1 MSLIN
6 DVGLVA
12 HQTRYELRAFLRNR
26 QSRFFTLALPVL
38 FLVVFAS
45 VFGHRTLGVPG
56 GDIHGSV
63 YYVPGIITYAIVSAA
78 FANLV
83 ISVTAQRESGVLK
96 RRRATPVP
104 ARVLIAGRS
113 LTAVAVGLV
122 TSAVILG
129 IGWAGYHASIPAAS
143 ASALAVTVFVGAITF
158 CCLGFAVAALVR
170 DADAAQPVTLAL
182 ILPLFFI
189 SGVFVP
195 TQQVPGWLGRV
206 GNVFPIRHL
215 QNALLTAYN
224 PHTTGV
230 GFSASD
236 LAILCAWALAGLAVA
251 LWRFRWVPHR

>member
-1 MSLIN
+1 MSATN
-6 DVGLVA
+6 ESALVW
-12 HQTRYELRAFLRNR
+12 HQTRYDVKALLRNR

-45 VFGHRTLGVPG
+45 VFGHRTLAVLG
-56 GDIHGSV
+56 GGIHGSV
-63 YYVPGIITYAIVSAA
+63 YYVPGIITYAIVAAA

-129 IGWAGYHASIPAAS
+129 IGWAAYGASIPAAT
-143 ASALAVTVFVGAITF
+143 APALAVSVIVGAITF
-158 CCLGFAVAALVR
+158 CCLGYAVAALVR

-195 TQQVPGWLGRV
+195 TQQLPGWLLQV

-224 PHTTGV
+224 PHTSGA
-230 GFSASD
+230 GFAATD
-236 LAILCAWALAGLAVA
+236 LAVLGGWALAGLAIA
-251 LWRFRWVPHR
+251 LWRFRWVPNR

>member
-1 MSLIN
+1 MSTTNDAALIW
-6 DVGLVA
+6 
-12 HQTRYELRAFLRNR
+12 HETRYDVKALLRNR

-45 VFGHRTLGVPG
+45 VFGHRTLAVLG
-56 GDIHGSV
+56 GGIHGSV

-83 ISVTAQRESGVLK
+83 ISMTAQRESGVLK
-96 RRRATPVP
+96 RRRATPVT

-113 LTAVAVGLV
+113 LTQVAVGLV
-122 TSAVILG
+122 TTAVILG
-129 IGWAGYHASIPAAS
+129 VGWAAYHAAIPAAT
-143 ASALAVTVFVGAITF
+143 APALAVSVIVGAITF
-158 CCLGFAVAALVR
+158 CCLGFAVAAVVR

-195 TQQVPGWLGRV
+195 TQQLPGWLLQV

-215 QNALLTAYN
+215 QNALLAAYN
-224 PHTTGV
+224 PHTIGA
-230 GFSASD
+230 GFAASD
-236 LAILCAWALAGLAVA
+236 LAILGAWALGGLAVA
-251 LWRFRWVPHR
+251 LWRFRWVPNH